1 MMKQLKDVPMFRR
14 ACKILSLCFSVFALL
29 TWSVSAQAAEK
40 ANLKITI
47 KKVKNSN
54 GQIFIC
60 LFHKPANFP
69 TCTRGGNGARSYGT
83 KAKKGTVSL
92 SLKQLPVGTY
102 AISAAHDQNNDGK
115 IDKHLLF
122 GYPTEGAGM
131 SNYPKPL
138 RGKPK
143 FDVAR
148 FKVTKKTGTV
158 EVIMHYP

>member
-1 MMKQLKDVPMFRR
+1 MKQLKDVPMFRR
-14 ACKILSLCFSVFALL
+14 ACRILPFCLLVFAAFTL
-29 TWSVSAQAAEK
+29 SSAVQAGDK

-47 KKVKNSN
+47 KKVKNAN

-60 LFHKPANFP
+60 LFHKPDNFP
-69 TCTRGGNGARSYGT
+69 TCNRGGTGARSYGT
-83 KAKKGTVSL
+83 KAKKGSVSI
-92 SLKQLPVGTY
+92 SLQQLPVGTY

-115 IDKHLLF
+115 IDKHFLF

-148 FKVTKKTGTV
+148 FKVTKGTGNV

>member
-1 MMKQLKDVPMFRR
+1 MKQLKDVPMFRR
-14 ACKILSLCFSVFALL
+14 ACQVLLLFLSVFTVFSL
-29 TWSVSAQAAEK
+29 SVAAQAADK
-40 ANLKITI
+40 ADLKITI
-47 KKVKNSN
+47 KKVKNGN

-60 LFHKPANFP
+60 LFHKPDNFP
-69 TCTRGGNGARSYGT
+69 ACTRGGNGARSYGT
-83 KAKKGTVSL
+83 KAKKGSVSL
-92 SLKQLPVGTY
+92 SLQQLPVGTY

-115 IDKHLLF
+115 IDKHFLF

-138 RGKPK
+138 RGKPE

-148 FKVTKKTGTV
+148 FTVTKDTGSI

>member
-1 MMKQLKDVPMFRR
+1 MKQLKDVPMFRR
-14 ACKILSLCFSVFALL
+14 ACKILSLSLSVFAVL
-29 TWSVSAQAAEK
+29 TWSVAAQATDRAD
-40 ANLKITI
+40 LKITI
-47 KKVKNSN
+47 KKVKNAN

-60 LFHKPANFP
+60 LFHKPDNFP
-69 TCTRGGNGARSYGT
+69 TCTRGGNGARSYGA
-83 KAKKGTVSL
+83 KAKKGSVSL
-92 SLKQLPVGTY
+92 SLQQLPVGTY

-115 IDKHLLF
+115 IDKHFLF

-131 SNYPKPL
+131 SNYPEPL

-148 FKVTKKTGTV
+148 FKVTKTTGTV